1 MQLKSEEAIEI
12 RVDLRTKS
20 MSVTEELSR
29 FRAEDTLWFLKG
41 HCCGAE
47 QWGVTLNIPCLRCF
61 CLPKHSPTSLPH
73 RELDL
78 APTAQPSSWGVP
90 QGLLPQQGEVW
101 GAGSWSVEKKQGRK
115 LFLSC
120 GKCCYFHG
128 NFLSW
133 WTATFTLL
141 KEKLAWFPPKISL
154 RAKKCFGV
162 ECLLQAAQSRS
173 SCTAPPSPPGLS
185 LPQSYSCR
193 H

>member
-1 MQLKSEEAIEI
+1 MQLKSEQAIEI

-20 MSVTEELSR
+20 MSVTEELWR
-29 FRAEDTLWFLKG
+29 FRAEDTFWLLKG

-47 QWGVTLNIPCLRCF
+47 QWGVTLNIPCLHCF
-61 CLPKHSPTSLPH
+61 CLPKHSQTSLPH
-73 RELDL
+73 PELEQ
-78 APTAQPSSWGVP
+78 APTAGGCSG
-90 QGLLPQQGEVW
+90 VW
-101 GAGSWSVEKKQGRK
+101 GAGSWSEEKRQGRK

-133 WTATFTLL
+133 WKEIFTQL
-141 KEKLAWFPPKISL
+141 KEKLAWFPPKTSL
-154 RAKKCFGV
+154 RAKECFGV
-162 ECLLQAAQSRS
+162 KCLLQAAQSRS